1 MMKSQAF
8 RAFTDRLQ
16 FLAGLSLVLLWLG
29 VLRALAPNS
38 PANFP

>member
-1 MMKSQAF
+1 MMKSQLF

-16 FLAGLSLVLLWLG
+16 LLSLVLLWLG
-29 VLRALAPNS
+29 VLRALPPNS